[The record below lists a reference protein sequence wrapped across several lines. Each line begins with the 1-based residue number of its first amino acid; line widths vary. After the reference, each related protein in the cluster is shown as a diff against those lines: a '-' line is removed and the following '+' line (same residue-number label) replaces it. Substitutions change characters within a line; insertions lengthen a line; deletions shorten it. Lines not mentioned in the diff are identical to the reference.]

1 VDIFKKT
8 YSRTVKKIASEEDIS
23 ARCHEALG
31 EIKKLDKAN
40 LNEFLREIIRYS
52 ANTLD
57 ADRVSIWFFTEDR
70 NYIYCDYS
78 YIKKLDEYTSEI
90 TINVSDYPNYFKS
103 IETQLYIAADDAQN
117 DPRTIELAQDY
128 LIPREIY
135 SMMDIP
141 IHYRGKT
148 MGIICHETSPRKWR
162 RDEINF
168 ATAVSALVASA
179 VEIDIRGKQE
189 RDFTESQRFLST
201 LISNLPGYVYRVI
214 KKQDSWSIQ
223 YISEGVYDLTG
234 YSTRELLQNG
244 RLYYGMIVYE
254 EDKENARNTVTNAL
268 KEKNPYQITYRI
280 KCADGSIKWVWEQ
293 GRGVYSN
300 EGLLIATEGFVT
312 DITEKKLAEDELIK
326 RNSEL
331 SALNRIGQSLSKLAE
346 PNKIINDISEMLGK
360 LFNID
365 NLYIALYNEEK
376 DFINFPFYSIEGEQ
390 KKTEGRKST
399 NGLTEY
405 VIKSKKPLLVNSDV
419 GDFFDNAGINKI
431 GLPPMSIL
439 SSPVM
444 TGGKVIGVITL
455 QDYRKEH
462 AFSLTQLEIL
472 STVASQVA
480 IAIENAILYGTI
492 TKSLRE
498 KDVLLQEVN
507 HRVKNNLQI
516 MSSLV
521 KLQSHYISDSKMLEI
536 LKETESRIQSM
547 AIVHSKL
554 HTTKDYEKINFY
566 DYVKNLT
573 DNFWNSYGFRLKN
586 VDIKIN
592 ISDLSLNIDTAIPC
606 GLIINELVLNSIKY
620 AFPDNRKGTIDI
632 TLLDKGN
639 NKFVLKVAD
648 DGIGLPEN
656 VTIDETDTLGI
667 QLVTLLSKQMN
678 GSVEINSGK
687 EKGAEF
693 TISFEEAVYKARR

>member
-1 VDIFKKT
+1 MDIIKKN
-8 YSRTVKKIASEEDIS
+8 YKLSLQSDPSKDDFSGRYHS
-23 ARCHEALG
+23 ALLEL
-31 EIKKLDKAN
+31 KKLDKSN
-40 LNEFLREIIRYS
+40 LNEFLRMVIQQD

-57 ADRVSIWFFTEDR
+57 AERVSIWFYTEDR

-90 TINVSDYPNYFKS
+90 TINVKDYPNYFKS
-103 IETQLYIAADDAQN
+103 IETQLYVAADDAQN
-117 DPRTIELAQDY
+117 DHQTLELAENY

-135 SMMDIP
+135 SMLDIP

-148 MGIICHETSPRKWR
+148 IGIICHESSSRKWKR
-162 RDEINF
+162 EEIDF
-168 ATAVSALVASA
+168 ATAISALVSSA
-179 VEIDIRGKQE
+179 IEIDIRKRQE

-214 KKQDSWSIQ
+214 KKTDSWSIQ

-244 RLYYGMIVYE
+244 RLYYGLIVYE
-254 EDKENARNTVTNAL
+254 QDKETARKTVTDAL

-280 KCADGSIKWVWEQ
+280 KCADGNIKWVWEQ

-300 EGLLIATEGFVT
+300 EGLLTATEGFVT

-326 RNSEL
+326 RNNEL

-346 PNKIINDISEMLGK
+346 PNKIINDISQMLGK

-376 DFINFPFYSIEGEQ
+376 DYITFPYYSIEGEME
-390 KKTEGRKST
+390 KNEGRKFS

-405 VIKSKKPLLVNSDV
+405 IIKSKRPLLVNSAV
-419 GDFFDNAGINKI
+419 GDFFDTVGIAKI
-431 GLPPMSIL
+431 SRSAQSIL
-439 SSPVM
+439 SSPIK
-444 TGGKVIGVITL
+444 TGDKVIGVITL
-455 QDYRKEH
+455 QDYKNEN
-462 AFSLTQLEIL
+462 AFTMTQLEIL

-498 KDVLLQEVN
+498 KDVLLQEVH

-586 VDIKIN
+586 IDININ

-620 AFPDNRKGTIDI
+620 AFPNNRKGSIDI
-632 TLLDKGN
+632 SLLDNGN
-639 NKFVLKVAD
+639 NKFVLNVKD
-648 DGIGLPEN
+648 NGIGLPKEIN
-656 VTIDETDTLGI
+656 INESDTLGI

-678 GSVEINSGK
+678 GSVEIKSA
-687 EKGAEF
+687 EDKGVEF
-693 TISFEEAVYKARR
+693 TISFEEAIYKARR